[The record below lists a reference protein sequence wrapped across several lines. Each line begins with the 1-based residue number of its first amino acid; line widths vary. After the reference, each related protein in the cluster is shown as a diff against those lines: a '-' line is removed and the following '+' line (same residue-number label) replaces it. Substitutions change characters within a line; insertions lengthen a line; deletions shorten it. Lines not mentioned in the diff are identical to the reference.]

1 MELLKEIILV
11 DDASSGEEHMHLG
24 NELEEYVAQLPVPVI
39 IVRSEERIG
48 LIRARMMGAEAA
60 SGTRTDDERLFIKI
74 KGLNLT
80 TSGTRHSELIKISS
94 LLLMSNQSSRIF
106 CIDILF

>member
-60 SGTRTDDERLFIKI
+60 SGMRNDEILFIKI

-80 TSGTRHSELIKISS
+80 TSRRDIK
-94 LLLMSNQSSRIF
+94 N
-106 CIDILF
+106 

>member
-1 MELLKEIILV
+1 MV
-11 DDASSGEEHMHLG
+11 DDASSGEEHMHLR

-60 SGTRTDDERLFIKI
+60 SGMRNDERMFIKI
-74 KGLNLT
+74 KGLNLK
-80 TSGTRHSELIKISS
+80 TSRTRHNELIKISS
-94 LLLMSNQSSRIF
+94 LHLMSNQSSRIF